1 MLAAMITPR
10 QIRAARALL
19 DWSQQ
24 DLADKAIVSLNALAR
39 LERGT
44 VDPRASTLS
53 AVEKALM
60 RAGVEFIP
68 EGDRGEGVRLAA
80 PEPLR
85 RTAPKATSRKRAISR
100 RVR

>member
-44 VDPRASTLS
+44 VDPRASTLL

-80 PEPLR
+80 PESSR
-85 RTAPKATSRKRAISR
+85 RTVPKAASRKRAISR